1 MHLSQELQLFQQL
14 LDRTLE
20 LRETVRGAHP
30 PLEKGI
36 DSVTG
41 NGQVRLP
48 PPSVLGKDTGL
59 QLPGNDHCYRLA
71 SGNFIALSGVTM
83 LNPDCKRLN

>member
-1 MHLSQELQLFQQL
+1 MVSLFSFSHEELQLFQQL

-20 LRETVRGAHP
+20 LRETLRGAHP

-41 NGQVRLP
+41 NGQVRHPPGCWEKMRDFNCQGCQVMIIAIAWQMGISLP
-48 PPSVLGKDTGL
+48 
-59 QLPGNDHCYRLA
+59 
-71 SGNFIALSGVTM
+71 
-83 LNPDCKRLN
+83 

>member
-20 LRETVRGAHP
+20 LRETLRGAHP

-48 PPSVLGKDTGL
+48 PPQCWEKIRDCNCQVMIIATGW
-59 QLPGNDHCYRLA
+59 QVGISLP
-71 SGNFIALSGVTM
+71 
-83 LNPDCKRLN
+83 